1 MNFNGHFL
9 INTIYIPKK
18 VINVYISYTLN
29 PQLRNLNTDFTLRN
43 CLFGSIKLTK
53 NANLDKYK
61 YSGYDIGSDSCSELL
76 FGADMSSSM
85 HIDNKG
91 KDISV

>member
-9 INTIYIPKK
+9 INTISILKK

-91 KDISV
+91 KDILV